1 MRSIDDNATMPD
13 KEALSNG
20 PRGQISILVHRF
32 VHPPLSLLY
41 RHLSDATISSHLLL
55 THRSLSS
62 RFVRVHRPRTTSSRK
77 IRSSSALFRLIQT
90 QYLTHASKKKHIIK
104 TTYTHFEQQIQN
116 HCYDALLHHNHPC
129 RFRRAGRTND

>member
-77 IRSSSALFRLIQT
+77 IRSSLHSSASYKHNTSLPQV
-90 QYLTHASKKKHIIK
+90 KKYIIK

-116 HCYDALLHHNHPC
+116 HCYDALLHHNHHC

>member
-20 PRGQISILVHRF
+20 PRGQISMLVHRF

-55 THRSLSS
+55 MHRSLSS
-62 RFVRVHRPRTTSSRK
+62 RFVRVHRPPTTSSRK
-77 IRSSSALFRLIQT
+77 IRSSLISSASYKHNTSLPQVKKIHHQDHIHSLRTAGSKSL
-90 QYLTHASKKKHIIK
+90 LRCASSSQPSLPLPARWPH
-104 TTYTHFEQQIQN
+104 Q
-116 HCYDALLHHNHPC
+116 
-129 RFRRAGRTND
+129 

>member
-77 IRSSSALFRLIQT
+77 IRSSLHSSASYKHNTSLPQV
-90 QYLTHASKKKHIIK
+90 KKYIIK
-104 TTYTHFEQQIQN
+104 TTYTHFEQQVQN

>member
-20 PRGQISILVHRF
+20 PRGQISMLVHRF

-77 IRSSSALFRLIQT
+77 IRSFLHSSASYKHNTSLPQV
-90 QYLTHASKKKHIIK
+90 KKYIIK
-104 TTYTHFEQQIQN
+104 TTYTHFEQQVQN

>member
-20 PRGQISILVHRF
+20 PRGQISMLVHRF

-41 RHLSDATISSHLLL
+41 RHLSDATISSYLLL
-55 THRSLSS
+55 MHRSLSS

-77 IRSSSALFRLIQT
+77 IRSSALFCLIQT
-90 QYLTHASKKKHIIK
+90 QYLTPASKKEYIIK

-116 HCYDALLHHNHPC
+116 HCYDAILHYNHHC

>member
-41 RHLSDATISSHLLL
+41 CHLSDATISSHLLL

-62 RFVRVHRPRTTSSRK
+62 RFVRVHRPPTTRSRK
-77 IRSSSALFRLIQT
+77 IRSSLHSSASYKHNTSLPQV
-90 QYLTHASKKKHIIK
+90 KKYIIK

-116 HCYDALLHHNHPC
+116 HCYDALLHHNHHC